1 MYRLEKRTQGDSP
14 DMLWYSKEDWPE
26 EMSLSSHKEWETGLW
41 TSTECQ
47 GKSCT
52 AGEIIEYYER
62 RMEEIRK
69 EVSR

>member
-1 MYRLEKRTQGDSP
+1 MYRLEKRTQGDST
-14 DMLWYSKEDWPE
+14 DMFWYSKEDWPE
-26 EMSLSSHKEWETGLW
+26 EKSLSSHKEWETGLW

>member
-1 MYRLEKRTQGDSP
+1 
-14 DMLWYSKEDWPE
+14 
-26 EMSLSSHKEWETGLW
+26 MSLSSHKEWETGLW
-41 TSTECQ
+41 TSAECQ

-69 EVSR
+69 QVSR